1 MRRRVPDASDA
12 VDGVDRP
19 QQVGEPRCVLT
30 GAEVTPVRVH
40 VLSEQGDLRDAVG
53 CQLLD
58 LAQTSPRRR
67 LTSRPRTIG
76 TMQNVHELS
85 QPIWI
90 VTHAECATSRRAGS
104 ADG

>member
-1 MRRRVPDASDA
+1 VIS
-12 VDGVDRP
+12 
-19 QQVGEPRCVLT
+19 
-30 GAEVTPVRVH
+30 VTP
-40 VLSEQGDLRDAVG
+40 SAVS
-53 CQLLD
+53 CSISR
-58 LAQTSPRRR
+58 TMSPIRR